1 MIKAALTQA
10 RYIDQVL
17 LGLVVALATIGIV
30 MMSSASI
37 DYSAQKFGNPMF
49 HTYRQLIFLVLATI
63 AGIVAFTIPSQQW
76 YEKSWL
82 CLIAG
87 FVLLVAVLIPGI
99 GREVNGSMRW
109 IPLGPINLQSSEPAK
124 LFVLIY
130 LAGYLVRRQKEVR
143 ERWRGFIKP
152 ILVLVVLIILLL
164 MEPDFGSSV
173 VMLTACMGMIFLA
186 GVGVTQFV
194 ALIISSLIAVVIM
207 AISSPYR
214 MQRLNCFIDPW
225 AQPYDCGYQLTQS
238 LIAFGRGE
246 WTGLGL
252 GNSIQ
257 KQFYL
262 PEAHTDFVFA
272 IIAEETGFVGGLITL
287 LVFAA
292 LIIRILKIARKAE
305 AANELFSAYLAYGI
319 ALLIATQVFINMGV
333 NTGLLPTKGL
343 TLPFLSYGGSSL
355 IVCFIMMGML
365 ARIDAEISSAD
376 AASEAQ
382 NARGLRSAS

>member
-1 MIKAALTQA
+1 MIKDSFNQL
-10 RYIDQVL
+10 RYVDRVL
-17 LGLVVALATIGIV
+17 LGLVITLSTIGIV

-37 DYSAQKFGNPMF
+37 DYSAQKYNNPMF
-49 HTYRQLIFLVLATI
+49 HAYRQLIFLVLA
-63 AGIVAFTIPSQQW
+63 V
-76 YEKSWL
+76 
-82 CLIAG
+82 IAG
-87 FVLLVAVLIPGI
+87 FAAFMVPSKKWYEYGGICLLAGFLLLVAVLIPGI

-130 LAGYLVRRQKEVR
+130 LAGYLVRRQDEVR

-152 ILVLVVLIILLL
+152 ILVLVVLIVLLL

-186 GVGVTQFV
+186 GVGVKQFMV
-194 ALIISSLIAVVIM
+194 LVLSSLIAVALM
-207 AISSPYR
+207 ATSSSYR
-214 MQRLNCFIDPW
+214 MQRLKCFVDPW
-225 AQPYDCGYQLTQS
+225 EHPYDCGYQLTQS

-246 WTGLGL
+246 WMGLGL

-272 IIAEETGFVGGLITL
+272 IIAEETGFIGGFLTL

-292 LIIRILKIARKAE
+292 LITKILMIAKKSE
-305 AANELFSAYLAYGI
+305 AVNDLFSAYLAYGI
-319 ALLIATQVFINMGV
+319 ALIIATQVFINMGV

-365 ARIDAEISSAD
+365 ARIDADISSQD
-376 AASEAQ
+376 AASEEQ
-382 NARGLRSAS
+382 NARGLRSAI

>member
-1 MIKAALTQA
+1 MIKDSFSQL
-10 RYIDQVL
+10 RYIDGIL
-17 LGLVVALATIGIV
+17 VALVITLSTIGLV

-37 DYSAQKFGNPMF
+37 DYSAQKYGNPWF
-49 HTYRQLIFLVLATI
+49 HSTRQFIFLVLAMI
-63 AGIVAFTIPSQQW
+63 AGFSAFMVPSQKW
-76 YEKSWL
+76 YQYGWI

-87 FVLLVAVLIPGI
+87 FLLLVAVLIPGI

-143 ERWRGFIKP
+143 ERLRGFLKP
-152 ILVLVVLIILLL
+152 ILVLFVLIILLL
-164 MEPDFGSSV
+164 KEPDFGSSV

-186 GVGVTQFV
+186 GVGVKQFA
-194 ALIISSLIAVVIM
+194 ALVVTSLIAVAIM
-207 AISSPYR
+207 ATSSSYR
-214 MQRLNCFIDPW
+214 MQRLKCFVDPW

-246 WTGLGL
+246 WMGLGL

-272 IIAEETGFVGGLITL
+272 IIAEETGFIGGFLTL
-287 LVFAA
+287 VVFAA
-292 LIIRILKIARKAE
+292 LIVRIFNIARKAE
-305 AANELFSAYLAYGI
+305 AAKQLFAAYLSYGI
-319 ALLIATQVFINMGV
+319 ALLLATQVFINMGV

-355 IVCFIMMGML
+355 IVCFIMMGIL
-365 ARIDAEISSAD
+365 ARIDADIRSEFN
-376 AASEAQ
+376 ASKAE
-382 NARGLRSAS
+382 NARSLRSSV